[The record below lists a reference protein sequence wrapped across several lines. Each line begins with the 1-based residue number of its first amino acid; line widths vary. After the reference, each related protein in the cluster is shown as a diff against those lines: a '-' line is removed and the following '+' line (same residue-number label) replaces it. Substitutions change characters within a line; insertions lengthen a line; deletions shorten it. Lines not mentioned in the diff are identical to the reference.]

1 MTENTDLF
9 LEERRR
15 AILDRIKEAGRIS
28 VNELSKAF
36 GVSPVTIRT
45 DLNILAEENL
55 ITRTHGGAVPFT
67 TLPREISLAYRMQR
81 QTVEKEQIGKKA
93 AELIQNGDSIFVDSS
108 STALT
113 IVKHLRDRTG
123 LTLITN
129 GIAAASEL
137 TDTRDINIVMPGG
150 QFRHEMAS
158 LVGIDGLEILKTYNI
173 SKGFFGAYG
182 ISLEAGLT
190 DISPEEARIKKA
202 IVDMCGEVIC
212 VLDATKW
219 KKTGAAS
226 FASIEQIDQV
236 ITCARQEQ
244 ASSSFIT
251 EIKNKGVK
259 ITLLTI

>member
-1 MTENTDLF
+1 MTDNADLF

-15 AILDRIKEAGRIS
+15 AILERVRETGRIS
-28 VNELSKAF
+28 VNELSEAF

-45 DLNILAEENL
+45 DLNILAEEKL

-81 QTVEKEQIGKKA
+81 QTVEKERIGREA
-93 AELIQNGDSIFVDSS
+93 AKLINDGDSVFVDSS
-108 STALT
+108 STALA
-113 IVKHLRDRTG
+113 IVRHLRERTG

-150 QFRHEMAS
+150 KFRHEMAS
-158 LVGIDGLEILKTYNI
+158 LVGVDGLEILKAYNI

-182 ISLEAGLT
+182 ISLDAGLT
-190 DISPEEARIKKA
+190 DISPEEAQIKRA
-202 IVDMCGEVIC
+202 ILNMCREVIC

-219 KKTGAAS
+219 EKIGAAS
-226 FASIEQIDQV
+226 FATLEQIDQV
-236 ITCARQEQ
+236 ITCTKPEQ
-244 ASSSFIT
+244 LPSPFLND
-251 EIKNKGVK
+251 IKNKGVK
-259 ITLLTI
+259 LTLLTI

>member
-9 LEERRR
+9 LEERRQ
-15 AILDRIKEAGRIS
+15 AILARVRAAGRIS
-28 VNELSKAF
+28 VSELSEAF

-45 DLNILAEENL
+45 DLNILAEEKL
-55 ITRTHGGAVPFT
+55 ITRTHGGAVPFSS
-67 TLPREISLAYRMQR
+67 LPREVSLAYRMQR
-81 QTVEKEQIGKKA
+81 QTAAKEEIGKKA
-93 AELIQNGDSIFVDSS
+93 AELIHDGDSVFVDSS
-108 STALT
+108 STALA
-113 IVKHLRDRTG
+113 IVRHLRERIG

-137 TDTRDINIVMPGG
+137 TDTRDIHIVMPGG

-158 LVGIDGLEILKTYNI
+158 LVGVDGLDILKAYNI

-202 IVDMCGEVIC
+202 IAGMCREVIC
-212 VLDATKW
+212 VLDSTKW
-219 KKTGAAS
+219 EKIGAAS

-236 ITCARQEQ
+236 ITCAAAGQ
-244 ASSSFIT
+244 SSSPFID

-259 ITLLTI
+259 VTLLKL